1 MTAFSHRLP
10 AIVFATLSL
19 LASGVRA
26 EAQVAPALDWRDYR
40 NERYGF
46 SLQYPADVF
55 AVERTAEAGDGQ
67 VFVSQIGRAR
77 LLVGAFVNERGY
89 SPATY
94 QAYIARESYGGYA
107 IGYERHG
114 RGWFV
119 LSGDGQGKVFY
130 EKVVFSCAGRLINS
144 FSLLYSAADS
154 DTFDPIIE
162 RIEDT
167 FRLGKDCARA
177 GLPDVASERP
187 RPVIRSP
194 SVGPE
199 ERSSLADRIA
209 RARGHDVFVVLRR
222 TSPPFDYRFVR
233 GYASRPQERD

>member
-1 MTAFSHRLP
+1 SNPMTAFSHRLP

-94 QAYIARESYGGYA
+94 QAYIARESYGGDA
-107 IGYERHG
+107 RGYERAG
-114 RGWFV
+114 EGAGV
-119 LSGDGQGKVFY
+119 LS
-130 EKVVFSCAGRLINS
+130 
-144 FSLLYSAADS
+144 
-154 DTFDPIIE
+154 
-162 RIEDT
+162 
-167 FRLGKDCARA
+167 
-177 GLPDVASERP
+177 P
-187 RPVIRSP
+187 RGPGGECYF
-194 SVGPE
+194 VG
-199 ERSSLADRIA
+199 
-209 RARGHDVFVVLRR
+209 GC
-222 TSPPFDYRFVR
+222 
-233 GYASRPQERD
+233 

>member
-1 MTAFSHRLP
+1 
-10 AIVFATLSL
+10 
-19 LASGVRA
+19 
-26 EAQVAPALDWRDYR
+26 
-40 NERYGF
+40 
-46 SLQYPADVF
+46 
-55 AVERTAEAGDGQ
+55 
-67 VFVSQIGRAR
+67 
-77 LLVGAFVNERGY
+77 
-89 SPATY
+89 
-94 QAYIARESYGGYA
+94 
-107 IGYERHG
+107 
-114 RGWFV
+114 
-119 LSGDGQGKVFY
+119 
-130 EKVVFSCAGRLINS
+130 S

-194 SVGPE
+194 SVGPQ

-222 TSPPFDYRFVR
+222 PRPAFELWVRWGVPMGAKRTRLSAPIWRALRRLALPPL
-233 GYASRPQERD
+233 